1 MNYLWFK
8 MKTINWVLIPLVFL
22 IYSCSQEIYDL
33 PAEERLIPSEL
44 SFDKRERYRKLPL
57 EGAHN
62 FRELGGFETLDNRKV
77 KWGLLYRSDALNE
90 LSDED
95 LDYLQRLKLNAIID
109 FRSPIERND
118 KPDRFIENVNVHL
131 MPIDPFG
138 NSSPQGPNKSF
149 EEIQREM
156 FYGDLDLSNFLVDF
170 NQDLVSN
177 FSDVYKNFVGM
188 LIKNDGLPLV
198 FHCTAG
204 KDRAGF
210 ASALILSILG
220 VPRDIII
227 QDYLATNIYTEKAID
242 KKLMQIELFSFFQAD
257 TDSLR
262 KVMGV
267 EERYI
272 LAAFNQ
278 IDKEWGGMD
287 RYIKEGLSLSDTD
300 VEQIRSIYLE

>member
-1 MNYLWFK
+1 
-8 MKTINWVLIPLVFL
+8 MKTINWVLFPLVFL

-57 EGAHN
+57 KGAHN

-95 LDYLQRLKLNAIID
+95 LEYLQRLKLNAIID

-138 NSSPQGPNKSF
+138 NNSSQDPNKSF

-156 FYGDLDLSNFLVDF
+156 FYGDLDISNFLVDF
-170 NQDLVSN
+170 NQDLVSY
-177 FSDVYKNFVGM
+177 FQ
-188 LIKNDGLPLV
+188 
-198 FHCTAG
+198 
-204 KDRAGF
+204 KDQW
-210 ASALILSILG
+210 ASNVHLH
-220 VPRDIII
+220 
-227 QDYLATNIYTEKAID
+227 
-242 KKLMQIELFSFFQAD
+242 FQ
-257 TDSLR
+257 
-262 KVMGV
+262 
-267 EERYI
+267 
-272 LAAFNQ
+272 
-278 IDKEWGGMD
+278 
-287 RYIKEGLSLSDTD
+287 
-300 VEQIRSIYLE
+300 

>member
-95 LDYLQRLKLNAIID
+95 LEYLQRLKLNAIID

-138 NSSPQGPNKSF
+138 NNSPQGPNKSF

-156 FYGDLDLSNFLVDF
+156 FYGDLDLSNFSVDF

-188 LIKNDGLPLV
+188 LIKNEGLPLV

-210 ASALILSILG
+210 ASVLILSILG
-220 VPRDIII
+220 VPRDTII
-227 QDYLATNIYTEKAID
+227 QDYLATNIYTEKEID
-242 KKLMQIELFSFFQAD
+242 KKLLQIELFSFFQAD
-257 TDSLR
+257 TESLR

>member
-1 MNYLWFK
+1 
-8 MKTINWVLIPLVFL
+8 MKTINWLLIPLVFL

-33 PAEERLIPSEL
+33 PADERLIPSEL

-95 LDYLQRLKLNAIID
+95 LEYLQRLKLNAIID
-109 FRSPIERND
+109 FRSPIERSD
-118 KPDRFIENVNVHL
+118 KPDRFIENVNVHW

-138 NSSPQGPNKSF
+138 NNSPQDPNKSF

-156 FYGDLDLSNFLVDF
+156 FYGDLDISNFLVDF

-177 FSDVYKNFVGM
+177 FSDVYKNFIGM
-188 LIKNDGLPLV
+188 LIKNEGLPLV

-220 VPRDIII
+220 VPRDTII
-227 QDYLATNIYTEKAID
+227 QDYLATNIYTEKEIE
-242 KKLMQIELFSFFQAD
+242 KKLMQIKLFSFFQAD
-257 TDSLR
+257 TDNLR

-278 IDKEWGGMD
+278 IDKDWGGMD
-287 RYIKEGLSLSDTD
+287 RYIQEGLSLSDTD
-300 VEQIRSIYLE
+300 VEQIKSIYLE

>member
-8 MKTINWVLIPLVFL
+8 MKTVNWVLIPLVFL

-95 LDYLQRLKLNAIID
+95 LEYLQRLKLNAIID

-138 NSSPQGPNKSF
+138 NNSSQDPNKSF

-156 FYGDLDLSNFLVDF
+156 FYGDLDISNFLVDF

-177 FSDVYKNFVGM
+177 FSDVYKNFIGM
-188 LIKNDGLPLV
+188 LIKNEGLPLV

-220 VPRDIII
+220 VPRDTII
-227 QDYLATNIYTEKAID
+227 QDYLATNIYTEKEID
-242 KKLMQIELFSFFQAD
+242 KKLMQIKLFSFFQAD

-278 IDKEWGGMD
+278 IYKEWGGMD

>member
-138 NSSPQGPNKSF
+138 DNSSQDPNKSF

-156 FYGDLDLSNFLVDF
+156 FYGDLDISNFLVDF

-188 LIKNDGLPLV
+188 LIKNEGLPLV

-210 ASALILSILG
+210 ASVLILSILG
-220 VPRDIII
+220 VPRDKII
-227 QDYLATNIYTEKAID
+227 QDYLATNIYTEKEID